1 MQVKECPEEDDMKPF
16 FCLCKKHES
25 GYVSKEMTLF
35 SLSESILIIVTE
47 SLKRLLLNRFMICC
61 DQCGDWYHP
70 ECVGEPEA
78 AEERYRERAYM
89 SYL

>member
-35 SLSESILIIVTE
+35 SLSESILIIA
-47 SLKRLLLNRFMICC
+47 
-61 DQCGDWYHP
+61 
-70 ECVGEPEA
+70 EPA
-78 AEERYRERAYM
+78 R
-89 SYL
+89 